1 MRTLEPPN
9 KYRVSPSLASTSLP
23 PSPIRHQTRS
33 SGGSPPTYS
42 FLPSFLR
49 SFLPSFLSSF
59 FLSSFLSSIPSL
71 PFLSSFLPSFLSSLA
86 KAIFHPRSK
95 TLRHLLESSSIREY
109 SVAERRQKAVVG
121 ELARYTQGTVSG
133 RGRGPRPTGWSY
145 RFSCVPTRFKPTLRT
160 LFRSTTGVVCC
171 LSRPTALGQSPRP
184 NRRNRPHRGPSYR
197 FHAPVR
203 SIVDEEGH
211 LDRSSMIYTRCR
223 FTLSSHTR
231 PSFAKG
237 DFNTRGTDV

>member
-49 SFLPSFLSSF
+49 
-59 FLSSFLSSIPSL
+59 
-71 PFLSSFLPSFLSSLA
+71 SFLPSFLSSLA

-211 LDRSSMIYTRCR
+211 LDRSSMVYTRCR